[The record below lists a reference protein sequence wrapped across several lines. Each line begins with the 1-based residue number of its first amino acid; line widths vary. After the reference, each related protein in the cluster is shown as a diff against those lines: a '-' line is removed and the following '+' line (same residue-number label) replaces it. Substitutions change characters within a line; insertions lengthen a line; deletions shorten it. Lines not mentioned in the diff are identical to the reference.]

1 MSTHDENSTD
11 IDQTENELNDTL
23 DLQQLRRKRS
33 ASKANI
39 TKKIKE
45 ITEWINSSCTA
56 SEVRNKIKEFED
68 LSEGFFLAH
77 SAYHS
82 MITDEY
88 DKIDSEEYLQGE
100 TNRIENFKMANI
112 FGRQI
117 TKRC

>member
-39 TKKIKE
+39 TKKIKQ
-45 ITEWINSSCTA
+45 ITEWINSSRTA
-56 SEVRNKIKEFED
+56 PEVRNKIKEFED